1 MTKKVCALEVCLSEK
16 MFFCFRVFCKI
27 YLNSNRR
34 KRVLFF
40 NNKFVGGKE
49 LPKSAVKIGS
59 SIMMAMAIFAL
70 IISILWVFI
79 TEVMFVSDFL
89 AYTGQ
94 SLSDALA
101 VGSEAAELWLLTK
114 RLWGVE
120 LIAISLMVIFITAK
134 SYSKGEKWS
143 WYALLV
149 IGCILWGSLIGYKVA
164 ISYFQPTMSS
174 MTFIVGAILY
184 AIGIAVP
191 AKAILSKK
199 ST

>member
-1 MTKKVCALEVCLSEK
+1 MGDKDLQKTS
-16 MFFCFRVFCKI
+16 I
-27 YLNSNRR
+27 
-34 KRVLFF
+34 
-40 NNKFVGGKE
+40 
-49 LPKSAVKIGS
+49 KIGS
-59 SIMMAMAIFAL
+59 SLMMAMAVFAFV
-70 IISILWVFI
+70 ISILWISI

-101 VGSEAAELWLLTK
+101 TGSKSAELWLTAK

-120 LIAISLMVIFITAK
+120 LLGISSLMIFITSK

-149 IGCILWGSLIGYKVA
+149 SGCILWGSLIGYKVA
-164 ISYFQPTMSS
+164 IGYFQPTMSS
-174 MTFIVGAILY
+174 MTFIVGAILF
-184 AIGIAVP
+184 AIGIVVP
-191 AKAILSKK
+191 AKAILGKK

>member
-1 MTKKVCALEVCLSEK
+1 MTPHKKEGVEFFVSTLVMLSE
-16 MFFCFRVFCKI
+16 I

-34 KRVLFF
+34 KRALFF
-40 NNKFVGGKE
+40 NTKFVGGE
-49 LPKSAVKIGS
+49 GLPKSSVKIGS
-59 SIMMAMAIFAL
+59 SIMMAMAVFAL
-70 IISILWVFI
+70 VISLLWVSI

-94 SLSDALA
+94 DLSDALA
-101 VGSEAAELWLLTK
+101 AGSKSAELWLVTK

-120 LIAISLMVIFITAK
+120 LFAISLLTMFITAK
-134 SYSKGEKWS
+134 SYKKGEKWS

-149 IGCILWGSLIGYKVA
+149 TGCILWGSLIDYKVA
-164 ISYFQPTMSS
+164 IGYFQPTISS
-174 MTFIVGAILY
+174 MTFIVGAILF
-184 AIGIAVP
+184 AIGIALP

>member
-1 MTKKVCALEVCLSEK
+1 MEDKDLQETS
-16 MFFCFRVFCKI
+16 I
-27 YLNSNRR
+27 
-34 KRVLFF
+34 
-40 NNKFVGGKE
+40 
-49 LPKSAVKIGS
+49 KIGS
-59 SIMMAMAIFAL
+59 SLMMAMAVFAFV
-70 IISILWVFI
+70 ISILWISI

-101 VGSEAAELWLLTK
+101 EGSKSAELWLTAK

-120 LIAISLMVIFITAK
+120 LLGISSLMIFITSK

-149 IGCILWGSLIGYKVA
+149 SGCILWGSLIGYKMA
-164 ISYFQPTMSS
+164 IGYFQPTMSS
-174 MTFIVGAILY
+174 MTFIVGAILF

-191 AKAILSKK
+191 AKAILGKK

>member
-1 MTKKVCALEVCLSEK
+1 MGDEDLQKKS
-16 MFFCFRVFCKI
+16 I
-27 YLNSNRR
+27 
-34 KRVLFF
+34 
-40 NNKFVGGKE
+40 
-49 LPKSAVKIGS
+49 KIGS
-59 SIMMAMAIFAL
+59 SLMMAMAVFAFV
-70 IISILWVFI
+70 ISILWISI

-101 VGSEAAELWLLTK
+101 AGSKSAELWLTAK

-120 LIAISLMVIFITAK
+120 LLGISSLMIFITSK

-149 IGCILWGSLIGYKVA
+149 SGCILWGSLIGYKVE
-164 ISYFQPTMSS
+164 IGYFQPTMSS
-174 MTFIVGAILY
+174 MTFIVGAILF

-191 AKAILSKK
+191 AKAILGKK

>member
-1 MTKKVCALEVCLSEK
+1 M
-16 MFFCFRVFCKI
+16 
-27 YLNSNRR
+27 
-34 KRVLFF
+34 
-40 NNKFVGGKE
+40 
-49 LPKSAVKIGS
+49 PKSAVKIGS
-59 SIMMAMAIFAL
+59 SIMMAMAVFAL
-70 IISILWVFI
+70 VISILWVFI

-94 SLSDALA
+94 SLSDALTA
-101 VGSEAAELWLLTK
+101 GSEAAELWLLTK